1 MQDFF
6 KKSGV
11 FYKKAHFLHFSFKIF
26 GGLEKKLYLC
36 SRKQK
41 QV

>member
-11 FYKKAHFLHFSFKIF
+11 FYKKVYFLHFFSKIF
-26 GGLEKKLYLC
+26 GHIKKKLYLC
-36 SRKQK
+36 SVKQK
-41 QV
+41 WW